1 MQQGMTVVGWDS
13 HGQPLSQS
21 VGGTCL
27 SAVEPGASP
36 PQEHSQE
43 LQ

>member
-1 MQQGMTVVGWDS
+1 MVVGWGSHEQPFSQLVDS
-13 HGQPLSQS
+13 
-21 VGGTCL
+21 TCL

-36 PQEHSQE
+36 LQEHSQE